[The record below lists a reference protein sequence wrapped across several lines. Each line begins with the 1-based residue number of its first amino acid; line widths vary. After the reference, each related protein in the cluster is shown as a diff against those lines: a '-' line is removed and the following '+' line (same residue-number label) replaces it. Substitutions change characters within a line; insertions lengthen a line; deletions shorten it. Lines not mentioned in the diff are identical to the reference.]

1 MAVEP
6 FFMSN
11 FTQMKKTFFILAA
24 SLLIIASA
32 TLSII
37 PLLLQTRFKA
47 VMEYKGM
54 NLVAPIKELKIKLLK
69 T

>member
-1 MAVEP
+1 
-6 FFMSN
+6 MSN

-24 SLLIIASA
+24 SLLIIASGYSFYHSSTTA
-32 TLSII
+32 T
-37 PLLLQTRFKA
+37 TRFKA
-47 VMEYKGM
+47 MEYKGM

>member
-1 MAVEP
+1 
-6 FFMSN
+6 MSN

-24 SLLIIASA
+24 SLLIIASGYFFYHSSTA
-32 TLSII
+32 TT
-37 PLLLQTRFKA
+37 TRFKA

-54 NLVAPIKELKIKLLK
+54 NLVAPVKDLKIKLLK